1 MVKWVFSEMW
11 SDSSTLYHGN
21 GCAVR
26 AVSTHYQR
34 QGSKLSLIMNLRTNE
49 KGTKYA
55 LPNYDVIQ
63 WELCNVG
70 FVT

>member
-1 MVKWVFSEMW
+1 
-11 SDSSTLYHGN
+11 
-21 GCAVR
+21 
-26 AVSTHYQR
+26 
-34 QGSKLSLIMNLRTNE
+34 MNLRTNE